1 MVHRHEVPEKK
12 RFPAMILV
20 VIVQNH
26 RRMWERCVAV
36 GATVPILRQLFHH
49 VLYPRRAMVL
59 MSRTTGENRA
69 GCSKRP
75 SSKAAASEEAKAYAS
90 VR

>member
-1 MVHRHEVPEKK
+1 VEQTTQTIIQEQRKITMVEFQQAAEKLLWYGGNSMAHMSMAPEE
-12 RFPAMILV
+12 
-20 VIVQNH
+20 H
-26 RRMWERCVAV
+26 
-36 GATVPILRQLFHH
+36 
-49 VLYPRRAMVL
+49 
-59 MSRTTGENRA
+59 RA